1 MIVKSDNRI
10 MKYTIAYEVKD
21 EEVIVLVLSVGKRKK
36 AEFIIIYKRRFKMNY
51 PIMVIQE
58 GQCVI
63 YDYGSADTANIY
75 HDLAKSDFFGKC

>member
-10 MKYTIAYEVKD
+10 MKYMIAYEEKD

-36 AEFIIIYKRRFKMNY
+36 AEFKIIYKRIFTMNY

-63 YDYGSADTANIY
+63 NDYGSADSAI
-75 HDLAKSDFFGKC
+75 SVMV